1 ATSRFDV
8 GVVEPDAR
16 LRLRMVGQLPGA
28 WQLES
33 VQELLQQF
41 RPNRPLVAV
50 FGPGLANS
58 FGFQQINRLANT
70 YPEIGAGIAVEE
82 LSADLLQQSLRSG
95 VRDTVDLKASGD
107 ALAVTVARVGELIMA
122 GSRPPALMSGP
133 GSRGRLIVVFSP
145 KGGTGKSTIAVNTAV
160 VM

>member
-1 ATSRFDV
+1 LPSCKPARARRCISRCCRSRLLRPHLLPQARQAPADGEVVDVDYGGLGSLTATSRFDV

-70 YPEIGAGIAVEE
+70 YPEIGAVIAVEE
-82 LSADLLQQSLRSG
+82 LSTDLLQQALRSG

-107 ALAVTVARVGELIMA
+107 ALAV
-122 GSRPPALMSGP
+122 
-133 GSRGRLIVVFSP
+133 
-145 KGGTGKSTIAVNTAV
+145 
-160 VM
+160 